1 MKSVMLAVVGVATAA
16 LIVGGYL
23 LWTPDKSRA
32 DLESKYLQARSDYVE
47 TAGMRLHVRDVGP
60 KDKPALIL
68 LHGFGSSLHTWEAW
82 AKILADD
89 YRVISLDLP
98 GFGLTGAD
106 PTGDYTDARG
116 IAVIIAESVSR
127 LFLRNSIARAIPIFM
142 APGITGLIEDGET
155 LEVDYPQGQVTNTV
169 SGKSIAMRKFPP
181 LIEKIFACG
190 GLPEFARE
198 RYLAET
204 AR

>member
-1 MKSVMLAVVGVATAA
+1 MGFDLNRVIRGRVWKFGDSIETDAINPYYRYPTMEELKLHTMEAYRPEFPLEVKPGDILVA
-16 LIVGGYL
+16 GRNFGC
-23 LWTPDKSRA
+23 
-32 DLESKYLQARSDYVE
+32 
-47 TAGMRLHVRDVGP
+47 
-60 KDKPALIL
+60 
-68 LHGFGSSLHTWEAW
+68 GSS
-82 AKILADD
+82 
-89 YRVISLDLP
+89 RP
-98 GFGLTGAD
+98 GLVL
-106 PTGDYTDARG
+106 REVG

-142 APGITGLIEDGET
+142 APGITGLIADGET
-155 LEVDYPQGQVTNTV
+155 LEVDYPQGRVTNAAN
-169 SGKSIAMRKFPP
+169 GKSIAMRKFPP